1 MCLRVASLDSCATV
15 HNVLTPWPGT
25 LTNLIVQGCHCKT
38 LYTKELPRIRTFLY
52 PLISHRTLQRYCRI
66 SPSLP
71 CHLQEKKNQQSQEQK
86 RKERKKKKGRKCF
99 FYHKRMKSESYLTH
113 WKHKLDPF
121 TKQLP
126 ETYFSLLK
134 KQEFKYLF
142 PPSPSTEEWKGS
154 HQTPQKETH
163 KISCLHSALE
173 YLISFQILC
182 QTPECT

>member
-1 MCLRVASLDSCATV
+1 
-15 HNVLTPWPGT
+15 
-25 LTNLIVQGCHCKT
+25 
-38 LYTKELPRIRTFLY
+38 
-52 PLISHRTLQRYCRI
+52 
-66 SPSLP
+66 
-71 CHLQEKKNQQSQEQK
+71 
-86 RKERKKKKGRKCF
+86 
-99 FYHKRMKSESYLTH
+99 MKSESYLTH